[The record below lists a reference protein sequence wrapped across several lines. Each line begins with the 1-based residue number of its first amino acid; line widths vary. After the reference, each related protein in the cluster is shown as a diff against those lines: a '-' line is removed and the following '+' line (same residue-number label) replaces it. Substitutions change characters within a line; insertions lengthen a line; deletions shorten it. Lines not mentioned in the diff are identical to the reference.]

1 MGKLILVAQENSEY
15 KKTLFSALEPLYA
28 EGFMILSCISGED
41 VFKKLALGSP
51 SLIILDLAL
60 PELDGFQVI
69 NRLRSNLSTA
79 GIPIIVVCSPQQ
91 GIAKLITKSFG
102 VEAYINRPYAP
113 KKILEMARSYVNG
126 GAK

>member
-15 KKTLFSALEPLYA
+15 KKTLFSALEPLYS

-41 VFKKLALGSP
+41 VFKKLSLGTP

-79 GIPIIVVCSPQQ
+79 GIPILVVCSPQQ

-102 VEAYINRPYAP
+102 VEAYMNRPYAP
-113 KKILEMARSYVNG
+113 KKMLEMVKTCIVG
-126 GAK
+126 GGK